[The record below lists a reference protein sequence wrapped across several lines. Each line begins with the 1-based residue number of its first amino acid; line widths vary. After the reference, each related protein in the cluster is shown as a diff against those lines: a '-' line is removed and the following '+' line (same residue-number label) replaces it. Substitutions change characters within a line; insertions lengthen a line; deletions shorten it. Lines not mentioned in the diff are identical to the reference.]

1 MPTWTRKPQE
11 TDGDHQFN
19 SRTVITRAAQ
29 ASITS
34 AELLHLST
42 ALRQAISDH
51 DGLDYLQVFEC
62 EDGRVI
68 WVIDDGEYVT
78 WLLPE
83 DY

>member
-11 TDGDHQFN
+11 VEGSHRFN

-29 ASITS
+29 AAITS

-42 ALRQAISDH
+42 MLRQAITES

-62 EDGRVI
+62 DDGRVI
-68 WVIDDGEYVT
+68 WCIDDGDYVT